1 MILSGVLCYLQTCD
15 ALSSSHTS
23 CLTWRHPA
31 TRSLNTWLIVFIS
44 LPSGRT
50 YLRRK
55 KRQRQTSST
64 SRPCWMYLL
73 NSLSSSGTY
82 GNGKT
87 SRETSSSLVVTT
99 QSKEKKKIQTV
110 NTQRA
115 VHMEIKLTAGARLT
129 LIWPFLSH
137 LKRSGTAE
145 REEQRAA

>member
-1 MILSGVLCYLQTCD
+1 MALHSDQILDGRKIDPTYRHYPLRSPLLFTLNVVQTPD

-23 CLTWRHPA
+23 HLDTTPPRF
-31 TRSLNTWLIVFIS
+31 LNTWLIVFIH

-73 NSLSSSGTY
+73 NSFSSSGTY

-99 QSKEKKKIQTV
+99 QSKGKKKQQTV

-115 VHMEIKLTAGARLT
+115 VHMEIKLAHDL
-129 LIWPFLSH
+129 P
-137 LKRSGTAE
+137 
-145 REEQRAA
+145 